1 MERSHRGR
9 VRTLGKRVVLNG
21 ARGFESP
28 PLLFGNRENVPFESK
43 GTFLGIVIKRICH
56 LLFPR
61 ALNTCYPTG
70 TEGAGDVKATG
81 MGVDIKDL
89 SCKV

>member
-28 PLLFGNRENVPFESK
+28 PLLFGNRENVPSELK
-43 GTFLGIVIKRICH
+43 GTFFRYSHQK
-56 LLFPR
+56 
-61 ALNTCYPTG
+61 N
-70 TEGAGDVKATG
+70 
-81 MGVDIKDL
+81 M
-89 SCKV
+89 